1 MVSSPS
7 HFHTILIMVKSQ
19 LAHTPIDQSRRRA
32 RGGYNHPA
40 REEGGMSVGEAA
52 IKAAVRWID
61 DQLREDPTADRLT
74 LVDQASRRF
83 DLTPLDADFLLR
95 HLAERQARP

>member
-1 MVSSPS
+1 
-7 HFHTILIMVKSQ
+7 
-19 LAHTPIDQSRRRA
+19 
-32 RGGYNHPA
+32 
-40 REEGGMSVGEAA
+40 MSVGEAA

-61 DQLREDPTADRLT
+61 DQLREDPAADRLT